1 MLDLEDKVDEL
12 GGKVDRLE
20 ILFSHFMV
28 QSSKILN
35 RLERMDQHAAQDR
48 ERWDERFARSN
59 EKWEKRFAAI
69 NKRMAD
75 SDDKWEKRMAEA
87 DQRWTKQT
95 AELNQ
100 QLADSDDRW
109 EKEVADS
116 RADWKKQ
123 MAELNQ
129 QIADS
134 DDRWE
139 KRIAEADQRWTKQ
152 MADSKVEWKQRMAE
166 SEQKRAESDERWD
179 KRIAEADQRWAKQM
193 AESDER
199 WDKRMAEAAKEWKK
213 ETKELNRRWGELAN
227 KMGTIPEDIVAPNIP
242 RLAQTHFGCSEL
254 DDFMVRRQVRHKR
267 DPTKRR
273 EFDVIAVYP
282 DKVIV
287 NETKST
293 PTIEYIN
300 SFIKA
305 LEDIEGYF
313 PEYQGKT
320 IIPIFASLYMGNDI
334 VNYLTKKKIFAM
346 AMGDETMM
354 LLNAQHL
361 PLVFDKGSD
370 H

>member
-1 MLDLEDKVDEL
+1 MLDLEYKVDEL

-35 RLERMDQHAAQDR
+35 RLERMDQQAAQDR

-75 SDDKWEKRMAEA
+75 SRADWEKQM
-87 DQRWTKQT
+87 

-100 QLADSDDRW
+100 QLADSDDIW
-109 EKEVADS
+109 EKEIADS

-129 QIADS
+129 QLADS

-152 MADSKVEWKQRMAE
+152 MADS
-166 SEQKRAESDERWD
+166 DERWE
-179 KRIAEADQRWAKQM
+179 KRI

-199 WDKRMAEAAKEWKK
+199 WDKRMAESAKEWKK

-242 RLAQTHFGCSEL
+242 RLAETHFGCTEIT
-254 DDFMVRRQVRHKR
+254 DFMVRRQVRHKR

-354 LLNAQHL
+354 LLNAQHV